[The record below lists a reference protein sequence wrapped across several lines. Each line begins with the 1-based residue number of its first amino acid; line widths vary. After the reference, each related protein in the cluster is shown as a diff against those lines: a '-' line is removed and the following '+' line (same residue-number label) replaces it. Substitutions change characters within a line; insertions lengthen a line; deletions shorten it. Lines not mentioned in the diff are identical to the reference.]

1 MNHFCHFV
9 GGACGN
15 IYRRARRADYTPLLL
30 CWSTAVFYCTLCAL
44 MGRNPIGPSGYCTYT
59 LQALAW
65 RDGQICLSQDYP
77 WLELAIYQ
85 GKYFVSFPPVPSV
98 PLYFLTFLFGKNTP
112 DHLLVKLYML
122 FGLLAIYRMMRDAGY
137 DKASAAGLSLLC
149 SFGSCLL
156 ALTLDGAVWYQAQLL
171 AYMLTCLSLLLMLRD
186 HPTPAL
192 FLYALAVG
200 CRPFNVLYGLLLYA
214 LYIDKARKDG
224 QAWSTLLHRLIPGT
238 LLGLFVAAAYALY
251 NYARFG
257 NPLEFGH
264 NYLPEFSTQGG
275 TQFALWHIPA
285 NFKTFVLGLPFSE
298 GMDGWTL
305 NQFGFS
311 FLLASP
317 VFILL
322 LVQCAADLCARR
334 FTLLKGGLVLCFIL
348 HLLLLLMHRTFGGYQ
363 FGARYTCD
371 MIPYAVLYLCL
382 PGRRRSLRVWEWCL
396 LAAAIGFCVYGT
408 TSMAL

>member
-1 MNHFCHFV
+1 MELFIFLGSLFFFMLIGVPLAIVLVLCSIVLMWHSGMWDAMIIPGSMLDGANNYPLMAIPFFV
-9 GGACGN
+9 FAGEIMAEGGLSKRVVQLAQLMIGRVRGGLGYAA
-15 IYRRARRADYTPLLL
+15 IIASIIFAGLMG
-30 CWSTAVFYCTLCAL
+30 SSVGEAAAL
-44 MGRNPIGPSGYCTYT
+44 MGI
-59 LQALAW
+59 L
-65 RDGQICLSQDYP
+65 YP
-77 WLELAIYQ
+77 
-85 GKYFVSFPPVPSV
+85 
-98 PLYFLTFLFGKNTP
+98 
-112 DHLLVKLYML
+112 
-122 FGLLAIYRMMRDAGY
+122 MMRDAGY

-171 AYMLTCLSLLLMLRD
+171 AYMLTCLALLLMLRD

-214 LYIDKARKDG
+214 LYIDKARRDG
-224 QAWSTLLHRLIPGT
+224 QAWSTLLHRLILGT

-317 VFILL
+317 IFILL

-334 FTLLKGGLVLCFIL
+334 FTLLKGGLMLCFIL

-408 TSMAL
+408 ASMAL